1 MKTTILFL
9 LVAFLTIS
17 GTALGKSKKNVEV
30 LYFKANLC
38 PCKARVCNALQTDVD
53 NVLKTYFEKE
63 NIQFKV
69 IPLAD
74 EANKEIIA
82 KYKAESQTVVIVK
95 TKGKKETATNV
106 SAIVKDYAMKQIK
119 EKFETELKEKIS
131 ESLK

>member
-1 MKTTILFL
+1 MKKTILFL
-9 LVAFLTIS
+9 LVAFLIFS
-17 GTALGKSKKNVEV
+17 GTTFGKSKENVEV

-38 PCKARVCNALQTDVD
+38 PCKARACTALQTDVD
-53 NVLKTYFEKE
+53 SVLKKNFAKE

-69 IPLAD
+69 IQLTD
-74 EANKEIIA
+74 EANKGLVA

-95 TKGKKETATNV
+95 TKGKKETATDLSV
-106 SAIVKDYAMKQIK
+106 IVKDYAMKQDK